1 MAKIIFEKNVE
12 IPMRDGCVLRGD
24 LFRPDTPEKLPVII
38 NRTPYNKAMPM
49 VFALTMDSLRAA
61 SAGYNVLIQD
71 CRGRFA
77 SDGVFNC
84 FTDEA
89 RDGYDT
95 VEWAAR
101 QPWSDGNVGMY
112 GASYMGATQWLA
124 ATQAPPHLKC
134 ISPLITASDYHDGW
148 TYQGGA
154 FALFFNVSWTMLTI
168 GLSRMMRERESNSES
183 ARELNL
189 VMTSID
195 SMRERMDFLPLK
207 EFPLFRAGAPYF
219 YDWLDHPN

>member
-1 MAKIIFEKNVE
+1 MENNRRIQSEYHTERRPQRVDICTVDACRSGALQAVAEAEAMAKIIFEKNIE

-24 LFRPDTPEKLPVII
+24 LFRPDSPEKLPVII
-38 NRTPYNKAMPM
+38 NRTPYNKSMPM

-61 SAGYNVLIQD
+61 SAGYNVLIED

-101 QPWSDGNVGMY
+101 QPWSDGNVGM
-112 GASYMGATQWLA
+112 
-124 ATQAPPHLKC
+124 
-134 ISPLITASDYHDGW
+134 
-148 TYQGGA
+148 
-154 FALFFNVSWTMLTI
+154 
-168 GLSRMMRERESNSES
+168 
-183 ARELNL
+183 
-189 VMTSID
+189 
-195 SMRERMDFLPLK
+195 
-207 EFPLFRAGAPYF
+207 
-219 YDWLDHPN
+219 